1 MTATVF
7 HSPVVSY
14 HGTMTNMHGLWCVVD
29 NYGTRLKL
37 RDIYGH
43 TLRCRAAN
51 VTVVTLPTFT
61 EKRAE
66 ALHALRTNPYA
77 SIDGRVRNWL
87 SEHGLIECAE
97 RRDCYRLTDL
107 GQTVDDAIRPFWHDG
122 CPVTFAPT
130 EVSSEG
136 P

>member
-7 HSPVVSY
+7 HSPVVNY
-14 HGTMTNMHGLWCVVD
+14 HGTMTNMHGLWCVAD

-51 VTVVTLPTFT
+51 VTVVNLPTFT

-66 ALHALRTNPYA
+66 ALHALRTNPFA
-77 SIDGRVRNWL
+77 SIDGRVRSWL
-87 SEHGLIECAE
+87 LEHELIERTE
-97 RRDCYRLTDL
+97 RRGCYRLTDL
-107 GQTVDDAIRPFWHDG
+107 GQIVDNAIQPFWYGGH
-122 CPVTFAPT
+122 PVTFRT
-130 EVSSEG
+130 DGGVQ
-136 P
+136 